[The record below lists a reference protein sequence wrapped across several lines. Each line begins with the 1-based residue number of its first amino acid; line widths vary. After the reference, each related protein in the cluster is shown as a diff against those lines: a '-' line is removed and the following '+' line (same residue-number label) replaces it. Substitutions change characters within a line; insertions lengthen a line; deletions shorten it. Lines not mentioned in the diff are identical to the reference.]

1 MDSDFIRQNPRFYS
15 PEDLA
20 VYLGVSKTTIYRLVE
35 KRVIPFYKIGG
46 SLRFKENDVNEYVE
60 KQRVK
65 SSGELH
71 YERT

>member
-1 MDSDFIRQNPRFYS
+1 MDSDFARQNSSFFS

-20 VYLGVSKTTIYRLVE
+20 AYLGVSKTTIYRLVE
-35 KRVIPFYKIGG
+35 KRSLPFYKIGG
-46 SLRFKENDVNEYVE
+46 SLRFKESDVFDYIE

-65 SSGELH
+65 SSDELH